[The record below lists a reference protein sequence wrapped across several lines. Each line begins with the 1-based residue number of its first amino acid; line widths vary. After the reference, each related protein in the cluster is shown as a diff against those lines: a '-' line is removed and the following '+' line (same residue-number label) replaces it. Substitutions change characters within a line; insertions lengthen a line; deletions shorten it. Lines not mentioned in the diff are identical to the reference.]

1 MFQQSQRAGRE
12 YTNIKYAAGM
22 AGGGEVQAALSRGAF
37 VTPATPT
44 QLNARVP
51 PLMVKHP
58 GRPRYF
64 LMTVFYEICSM
75 SQEKGS
81 VRFFLSSPSLYC
93 TLYLSDN
100 LLRFMVMFLVDP
112 QNPRYTRI

>member
-64 LMTVFYEICSM
+64 LTTVFYEICSIAQVKRQCQIF
-75 SQEKGS
+75 SKLPKS
-81 VRFFLSSPSLYC
+81 VLH
-93 TLYLSDN
+93 TLLE
-100 LLRFMVMFLVDP
+100 
-112 QNPRYTRI
+112 